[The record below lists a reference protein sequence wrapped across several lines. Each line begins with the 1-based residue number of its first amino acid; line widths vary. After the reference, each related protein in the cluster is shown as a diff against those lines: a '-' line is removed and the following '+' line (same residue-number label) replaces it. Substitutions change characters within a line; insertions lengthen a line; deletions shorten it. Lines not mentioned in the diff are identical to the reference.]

1 MSYALITHHITN
13 THMGMYCFL
22 NNHNLAN
29 FEFYSQNIW
38 YYPVIVQGMQHVL
51 DTAIYKQ
58 NKIKKKITP
67 PACWQTYWLV
77 VDGCHDSVF
86 KKV

>member
-58 NKIKKKITP
+58 NKIKKKGTTYTFLKTES
-67 PACWQTYWLV
+67 WQPSTTNQ
-77 VDGCHDSVF
+77 
-86 KKV
+86 